1 MEDERER
8 RMLSLA
14 MMFPLPSRT
23 NGLSHSHSPIRR
35 ERQQTEGRKEQ
46 KETDGFLPERAVP
59 PPLPLPQSR
68 RHRCLWYVRDCADH
82 SIFRTFDRP
91 TINGAKRRNLPRI
104 LPSFAPILIQFIK
117 GGGEN
122 RCVAGVSSRIT
133 IKSIMDS
140 STGTN
145 PTGPEYEGSSVS
157 D

>member
-1 MEDERER
+1 MEDEREENVVTCNDVPSSFSHR
-8 RMLSLA
+8 RTESLSLA
-14 MMFPLPSRT
+14 DT
-23 NGLSHSHSPIRR
+23 ER

-91 TINGAKRRNLPRI
+91 TVNGEKGRNLPRSH
-104 LPSFAPILIQFIK
+104 PSFAPILIQFIK

-122 RCVAGVSSRIT
+122 RRRRRVQSNY
-133 IKSIMDS
+133 D
-140 STGTN
+140 
-145 PTGPEYEGSSVS
+145 
-157 D
+157 

>member
-1 MEDERER
+1 
-8 RMLSLA
+8 MLSLA
-14 MMFPLPSRT
+14 MMFPLLSRT
-23 NGLSHSHSPIRR
+23 DGLSHSHSPIRR
-35 ERQQTEGRKEQ
+35 ERDNKRKEGRKEQ
-46 KETDGFLPERAVP
+46 KETDGFLPGRAV
-59 PPLPLPQSR
+59 PLPLPQSR

-91 TINGAKRRNLPRI
+91 TINSAKRRNLPRI

-117 GGGEN
+117 GGGED
-122 RCVAGVSSRIT
+122 RRVAGVSSRIT